1 MAFARSSLAQATLHR
16 MVPGGAHT
24 YARGSDQYPEGMAP
38 VLVRG
43 EGARVL
49 DLDGNWFVEYGMGL
63 RSVTLGH
70 GYRPVAEAVA
80 RAAHEGVSFSRPSVW
95 ELDAAEKFLEQ
106 VPGADMVK
114 FAKNGS
120 DATTAALRLARGAT
134 GRDLVAVCQD
144 QPFFSVDDWFI
155 GTTDMARGVPRSQR
169 ELTVG
174 FRYNDLASV
183 EELLERHPGR
193 VAALF
198 LEPATALAEPAPG
211 FLEGLRVLT
220 DRHGVV
226 LVFDE
231 MITGMRWSAGGAQAI
246 YGVTP
251 DLSTWGKA
259 LGNGFAVSA
268 LAGRRELMELG
279 GLNTD
284 HPRVFLLSTT
294 HGAETTGL
302 AAYLAVADAYAERQI
317 VDLMETQGEKL
328 REGFQGL
335 VREHSLESHVG
346 AVGRSSCMVFTTRDH
361 DGKPSQAYR
370 ALFMQELL
378 RGGVLAQSLV
388 ISAAHTDDDI
398 AQTLDA
404 VDGALVVYAKA
415 LAARSTR
422 GLLEG
427 RPVAPAVR
435 AYAAPRRLVP
445 TDEEF

>member
-1 MAFARSSLAQATLHR
+1 MRFAKSVQAQERLHR

-38 VLVRG
+38 VLVQG
-43 EGARVL
+43 SGARVL

-70 GYRPVAEAVA
+70 GYPPVVEAVA
-80 RAAHEGVSFSRPSVW
+80 RAARQGVSFSRPTVW
-95 ELDAAEKFLEQ
+95 ELEAADRFLQQ

-120 DATTAALRLARGAT
+120 DATTAALRLSRAAT

-155 GTTDMARGVPRSQR
+155 GTTSMASGIPPSHRD
-169 ELTVG
+169 LTVG
-174 FRYNDLASV
+174 FRYNDLGSV
-183 EELLERHPGR
+183 EELLHRHPGQI
-193 VAALF
+193 AAVF
-198 LEPATALAEPAPG
+198 LEPATSTEEPAPG
-211 FLEGLRVLT
+211 FLEGLRALA
-220 DRHGVV
+220 DRDGFV

-231 MITGMRWSAGGAQAI
+231 MITGMRWAVGGGQAL

-284 HPRVFLLSTT
+284 ESRVFLMSTT

-302 AAYLAVADAYAERQI
+302 AAFVAVSDAYSERD
-317 VDLMETQGEKL
+317 VVGAMEAQGAKL
-328 REGFQGL
+328 RDGFREV
-335 VREHSLESHVG
+335 VRAHSLQDSVG
-346 AVGRSSCMVFTTRDH
+346 VGGRTSCLVYTTRDH
-361 DGKPSQAYR
+361 EGSPSQSYR

-378 RGGVLAQSLV
+378 RRGVLGQSLV
-388 ISAAHTDDDI
+388 ISAAHTDEDI
-398 AQTLDA
+398 ARTVDA
-404 VDGALVVYAKA
+404 VDGSLGVYAEA
-415 LAARSTR
+415 LDAGSTD
-422 GLLEG
+422 GLLDG
-427 RPVAPAVR
+427 RPVAPALR
-435 AYAAPRRLVP
+435 PYAAPRRL
-445 TDEEF
+445 